1 MPSSIKGYNNL
12 NYNTAIARR
21 FLKDNLSSLPLT
33 STYTLGKNVYNI
45 RDKASNKVVGFL
57 GYLVSYSKLPS
68 LVNYIY
74 KKGRVMLY
82 LEKVSMLTYNSRL
95 RARL

>member
-1 MPSSIKGYNNL
+1 MPTTSKGYNSL
-12 NYNTAIARR
+12 KYSTTISRR
-21 FLKDNLSSLPLT
+21 FLKENLSFLALT
-33 STYTLGKNVYNI
+33 STYTLGKNIYNI

-74 KKGRVMLY
+74 KKGRVV
-82 LEKVSMLTYNSRL
+82 VSF
-95 RARL
+95 

>member
-1 MPSSIKGYNNL
+1 MPKISKGYNNL
-12 NYNTAIARR
+12 TYNTTIARR
-21 FLKDNLSSLPLT
+21 FLKDNLSSLSLT
-33 STYTLGKNVYNI
+33 STYILGKNIYNI

-74 KKGRVMLY
+74 KKGIV
-82 LEKVSMLTYNSRL
+82 
-95 RARL
+95 